1 MPHPPDSSQ
10 FRAALKEIFTE
21 ATKDG
26 KSSVSMNSGILHRRV
41 GGYPEPSHRMPVC
54 CEVMYQEMGKRDEIM
69 HSPQKGKG
77 TSLTIRYDLP
87 RGGEARK
94 ERRFFARLF
103 RRLISQLSRVMSWW
117 HGSGLNMK
125 RGWPA
130 VSRGRLMQRCS
141 QPRFGASTGL
151 QNKKRATPFP
161 PTPGR

>member
-1 MPHPPDSSQ
+1 MMMRPRPSDKHQ
-10 FRAALKEIFTE
+10 IRAILSEIFAE
-21 ATKDG
+21 ATAEG
-26 KSSVSMNSGILHRRV
+26 LSSVKVKAADLCMAAGSDIAV
-41 GGYPEPSHRMPVC
+41 AAC
-54 CEVMYQEMGKRDEIM
+54 CEVMVREMGNCDEIM

-87 RGGEARK
+87 KGGEARK

-117 HGSGLNMK
+117 RGSGLNMK

-141 QPRFGASTGL
+141 QPRCGASTGL
-151 QNKKRATPFP
+151 QNKKRAKPFP